1 MSQGR
6 LVKNPAVVC
15 TDMDDGAVLLDLET
29 TSYYSLN
36 RTALRIWTLIE
47 SNPTIEAVAARLAE
61 EYDVDFDGA
70 LASAGRLVT
79 TLERER
85 LIRSEPS

>member
-15 TDMDDGAVLLDLET
+15 TDMDDGAVLLDLES

-36 RTALRIWTLIE
+36 RTALRIWNLIGSNLTLAGI
-47 SNPTIEAVAARLAE
+47 AARLAE
-61 EYDVDFDGA
+61 EYALDYERA
-70 LASAGRLVT
+70 LASAERFVT
-79 TLERER
+79 TLKGEL
-85 LIRSEPS
+85 LIREEAS